1 MKKNQLILLVV
12 AVVIIGI
19 IGIVTYKKRTS
30 TWSEVGQ
37 ISEKLFPNFPLDDIA
52 KITIK
57 NSKSE
62 LNLVKNNDVWR
73 VKESDDFPANFN
85 EISEFL
91 RKMWEMKRGLPV
103 EVGPSKLG
111 VLELLPPD
119 KGTNSGTLVEFKD
132 KNDKVLATLLLGK
145 KSVKKSPMGEEFPDG
160 RFVMVNNDIK
170 TASQLTE
177 VFANVEPKPESWL
190 DKEFFKIE
198 KAKSF
203 ELISTNAADS
213 WKIYRDSE
221 TNEWKMVGLNPGE
234 EADKVKLAAV
244 GSALSYPT
252 FVDVISKSKTND
264 TGLDKP
270 VKLVVETFDGFIYN
284 LNIGKKTQDDNYYL
298 AFNLNANFPKER
310 TPLKD
315 EKTEDKEKKD
325 KEFQDNLKKLKD
337 KFEKEKKFENWNYL
351 VTKWTIETV
360 LKTRKELLVEKK
372 DEKTAESSDNK
383 K

>member
-1 MKKNQLILLVV
+1 MKKNQLILLVI
-12 AVVIIGI
+12 AVVIVGI
-19 IGIVTYKKRTS
+19 IGIVTYKKRTD

-37 ISEKLFPNFPLDDIA
+37 ISEKLFPNFPLDDVA

-57 NSKSE
+57 NSRTE
-62 LNLVKNNDVWR
+62 LNLVKNNDVWQ
-73 VKESDDFPANFN
+73 VKERDNFPANFT
-85 EISEFL
+85 EISGFL

-111 VLELLPPD
+111 VLQLLPPD
-119 KGTNSGTLVEFKD
+119 KGTNSGNLVEFKD

-145 KSVKKSPMGEEFPDG
+145 KSMKKSPMGDEFPDG

-170 TASQLTE
+170 TISQLTDPLD
-177 VFANVEPKPESWL
+177 NVEPKPDIWL

-203 ELISTNAADS
+203 ELISTNIADS
-213 WKIYRDSE
+213 WKIYRETE
-221 TNEWKMVGLNPGE
+221 TNEWKMAGLNPGE
-234 EADKVKLAAV
+234 EADKIKLAAV

-252 FVDVISKSKTND
+252 FVDVISKNKTND

-270 VKLVVETFDGFIYN
+270 IKLVVETFDGFTYN
-284 LNIGKKTQDDNYYL
+284 LSIGNKTQDDNYYL
-298 AFNLNANFPKER
+298 AFNVNANLPKER
-310 TPLKD
+310 TPEKD
-315 EKTEDKEKKD
+315 EKPEDKAKKD

-372 DEKTAESSDNK
+372 DENNQPNEK
-383 K
+383 